1 VGRANNV
8 ELGLSFQL
16 PGSKAMFSQ
25 SIRRKIVG
33 IALGLVVLMIGTS
46 ILSMLMANRVGHLLD
61 ELTNKYV
68 PAYGDLAR
76 TNVRSLER
84 ALALRQMVIAKMQAP
99 PDDVAF
105 AQRMQIYRTKDAE
118 ITEEAE
124 AARKLI
130 VSIIEDTSTPSD
142 NVALALID
150 GRIEAAVTDVRQLL
164 NDENSRLIGQL
175 EAHDFPEVQ
184 RSLKRIDALRD
195 EFNQKI
201 DQIRADMLAQVKASA
216 ATVMVDQQRAIWIT
230 VVVTAIAAILGLL
243 FAGLVGA
250 GITRPVRLLLQGT
263 REVEAGQ
270 LDRPIDVVTR
280 DEIGQLTAAFNR
292 MVGQLRQK
300 EQIRRTFG
308 RYIDPRV
315 VEGLINQSAAGT
327 EGQRRVMTVM
337 FCDMKGFT
345 GLSEGMTP
353 QGLVK
358 VMNRYLSTMSEPIR
372 AQQGIIDKYIGDAI
386 MAYWGP
392 PFSDEAD
399 EARLACLAAIDMM
412 DRIGGLRKELPELL
426 GVRTIP
432 TECDLRIGIATGEA
446 LVGSIGSELM
456 MSFTVMGD
464 TVNLASRLESANK
477 FYGTRCLVSQTT
489 IAAAAQAVEAR
500 EIDRLVVAGQTRSQ
514 IVFEIMGRRGELSAE
529 QIALRAHY
537 SEGLAAYRARHWDEA
552 TSALKA
558 ALAAA
563 PGDGPCMVLLTRV
576 ESFRD
581 NPPTADWDGSWRLD
595 QKNPAAGSTHVGRLS
610 NGV

>member
-1 VGRANNV
+1 
-8 ELGLSFQL
+8 
-16 PGSKAMFSQ
+16 M
-25 SIRRKIVG
+25 
-33 IALGLVVLMIGTS
+33 IATS
-46 ILSMLMANRVGHLLD
+46 ILSTLMANRVGHLLD

-68 PAYGDLAR
+68 PAYGDLTR

-84 ALALRQMVIAKMQAP
+84 ALALRQMVIAKMQTP
-99 PDDVAF
+99 PDDAAF

-118 ITEEAE
+118 VTQEAE

-142 NVALALID
+142 NVALAHVD
-150 GRIEAAVTDVRQLL
+150 GQIEAAVTEVRRFL
-164 NDENSRLIGQL
+164 NEENSRLISQL

-184 RSLKRIDALRD
+184 RSLQRSDAFRD
-195 EFNQKI
+195 EFNQRI
-201 DQIRADMLAQVKASA
+201 DQIRAGMLAQVHASA
-216 ATVMVDQQRAIWIT
+216 ATVMVDQQRATWIT
-230 VVVTAIAAILGLL
+230 VIVTAIAAILGLL
-243 FAGLVGA
+243 FAGLVGG

-263 REVEAGQ
+263 RDVEAGQ
-270 LDRPIDVVTR
+270 LDRSIDVVTR

-300 EQIRRTFG
+300 EQMRRTFG

-315 VEGLINQSAAGT
+315 AEGLINQSAAAT
-327 EGQRRVMTVM
+327 EGQRRTMTVM

-392 PFSDEAD
+392 PFTDEAD

-412 DRIGGLRKELPELL
+412 GRIGGLRKELPELL

-446 LVGSIGSELM
+446 LVGSIGSEFM

-477 FYGTRCLVSQTT
+477 FYGTRCLVSQAT

-500 EIDRLVVAGQTRSQ
+500 EIDRLVVAGQTRPQ
-514 IVFEIMGRRGELSAE
+514 IVFEIMGRGGELSAE
-529 QIALRAHY
+529 QIALRVYY
-537 SEGLAAYRARHWDEA
+537 SDGLAAYRARRWDEA

-576 ESFRD
+576 ESLRD
-581 NPPTADWDGSWRLD
+581 NPPPADWDGSWRLD
-595 QKNPAAGSTHVGRLS
+595 QKNPTTGPADHLAS
-610 NGV
+610 

>member
-1 VGRANNV
+1 
-8 ELGLSFQL
+8 
-16 PGSKAMFSQ
+16 MFSQ

-33 IALGLVVLMIGTS
+33 IALGLVVLMIATS
-46 ILSMLMANRVGHLLD
+46 ILSTLMANRVGHLLD

-68 PAYGDLAR
+68 PAYGELVR
-76 TNVRSLER
+76 SHVRSLER
-84 ALALRQMVIAKMQAP
+84 ALALRQMVIAKMQTP
-99 PDDVAF
+99 PDDAAF
-105 AQRMQIYRTKDAE
+105 AQRLQIYRTKDAE
-118 ITEEAE
+118 VTEEAE

-130 VSIIEDTSTPSD
+130 GSIIEDTSTPSD

-150 GRIEAAVTDVRQLL
+150 GRIEAAVTDVRRLM
-164 NDENSRLIGQL
+164 NEENSRLISQL
-175 EAHDFPEVQ
+175 EARDFPEVQ
-184 RSLKRIDALRD
+184 RTLQRSDALRD
-195 EFNQKI
+195 EFNQRI
-201 DQIRADMLAQVKASA
+201 DQIRAGMLAQVHASA
-216 ATVMVDQQRAIWIT
+216 ATVIVDQQRATWIT
-230 VVVTAIAAILGLL
+230 VIVTGIAAILGLL

-263 REVEAGQ
+263 RDVEAGQ
-270 LDRPIDVVTR
+270 LDRLIDVVTR

-315 VEGLINQSAAGT
+315 AEGLINQSATGA
-327 EGQRRVMTVM
+327 EGQRRMMTVM

-392 PFSDEAD
+392 PFADEAD
-399 EARLACLAAIDMM
+399 EARLACLAAVDMM
-412 DRIGGLRKELPELL
+412 DRIAGLRKELPELL

-432 TECDLRIGIATGEA
+432 TECDLRIGVATGEA
-446 LVGSIGSELM
+446 LVGSIGSEFM

-477 FYGTRCLVSQTT
+477 FYGTRCLVSQAT

-500 EIDRLVVAGQTRSQ
+500 EIDRLVVAGQTHPQ
-514 IVFEIMGRRGELSAE
+514 TVFEVMGRGGALSAE

-537 SEGLAAYRARHWDEA
+537 SDGLAAYRARRWDEA

-563 PGDGPCMVLLTRV
+563 PGDGPSTVLLTRA
-576 ESFRD
+576 ESLRD
-581 NPPTADWDGSWRLD
+581 NPPPADWDGSWRLD
-595 QKNPAAGSTHVGRLS
+595 QKDPATGPTRLGRP
-610 NGV
+610 

>member
-1 VGRANNV
+1 
-8 ELGLSFQL
+8 
-16 PGSKAMFSQ
+16 MFSQ

-33 IALGLVVLMIGTS
+33 IALGLVVLMIATS
-46 ILSMLMANRVGHLLD
+46 ILSTLMANRVGHLLD

-76 TNVRSLER
+76 ANVRSLER
-84 ALALRQMVIAKMQAP
+84 ALALRQMVIAKMQTP
-99 PDDVAF
+99 PDDAAF

-118 ITEEAE
+118 VAEEAE

-150 GRIEAAVTDVRQLL
+150 GRIEAAVTDVRRLL
-164 NDENSRLIGQL
+164 NEEHSQLISQL

-184 RSLKRIDALRD
+184 RSLKRIDAFRD
-195 EFNQKI
+195 EFNQRI
-201 DQIRADMLAQVKASA
+201 DQIRADMLAQVHASA

-230 VVVTAIAAILGLL
+230 VIVTAIAAILGLL

-270 LDRPIDVVTR
+270 LDRSIDVVTR

-292 MVGQLRQK
+292 MVGQLRHK

-315 VEGLINQSAAGT
+315 VEGLINQSTAAAT

-392 PFSDEAD
+392 PFTDEAD

-446 LVGSIGSELM
+446 LVGSIGSEFM

-477 FYGTRCLVSQTT
+477 FYGTRCLVSQAT

-500 EIDRLVVAGQTRSQ
+500 EIDRLVVAGQTRPQ
-514 IVFEIMGRRGELSAE
+514 IVFEIMGRAGELSAE

-563 PGDGPCMVLLTRV
+563 TR
-576 ESFRD
+576 RR
-581 NPPTADWDGSWRLD
+581 T
-595 QKNPAAGSTHVGRLS
+595 
-610 NGV
+610 

>member
-1 VGRANNV
+1 
-8 ELGLSFQL
+8 
-16 PGSKAMFSQ
+16 MFSQ

-33 IALGLVVLMIGTS
+33 IALGLVVLMIATS
-46 ILSMLMANRVGHLLD
+46 ILSTLMANRVGHLLS

-76 TNVRSLER
+76 THVRSLEG
-84 ALALRQMVIAKMQAP
+84 ALALRQMVIAKMQTP

-118 ITEEAE
+118 VTEEAE

-130 VSIIEDTSTPSD
+130 GSIIEDTSTPSD

-150 GRIEAAVTDVRQLL
+150 GRVEAAVTDLRRLL
-164 NDENSRLIGQL
+164 NEEHSRLISQL
-175 EAHDFPEVQ
+175 EALDFPELQ
-184 RSLKRIDALRD
+184 RSLQRTDALRD
-195 EFNQKI
+195 QFNQRI
-201 DQIRADMLAQVKASA
+201 DQIRAGMLAQVHASA
-216 ATVMVDQQRAIWIT
+216 AAVMVDQQRAVWIT
-230 VVVTAIAAILGLL
+230 VIVTAIAAILGLL

-270 LDRPIDVVTR
+270 LDRSIDVVTR

-300 EQIRRTFG
+300 EEMRRTFG

-315 VEGLINQSAAGT
+315 AEGLINQSGAAT
-327 EGQRRVMTVM
+327 EGQRRTMTVM

-345 GLSEGMTP
+345 ALSEGMTP

-392 PFSDEAD
+392 PFADEAD
-399 EARLACLAAIDMM
+399 EARLACLAAIGMM

-426 GVRTIP
+426 GVRSIP
-432 TECDLRIGIATGEA
+432 TKCDLRIGVATGEA
-446 LVGSIGSELM
+446 LVGSIGSEFM

-477 FYGTRCLVSQTT
+477 VYGTRCLVSQAT
-489 IAAAAQAVEAR
+489 IAAAGPAVEAR
-500 EIDRLVVAGQTRSQ
+500 EIDRLVVAGQTRPQ
-514 IVFEIMGRRGELSAE
+514 TVFEIMGRGGELSAE
-529 QIALRAHY
+529 QIALRGHY

-563 PGDGPCMVLLTRV
+563 PGDGPCIVLLARA
-576 ESFRD
+576 ESLRD
-581 NPPTADWDGSWRLD
+581 NPPSAGWDGSWHLD
-595 QKNPAAGSTHVGRLS
+595 QKSRATGPSEVGRP
-610 NGV
+610 

>member
-1 VGRANNV
+1 
-8 ELGLSFQL
+8 
-16 PGSKAMFSQ
+16 MFSQ
-25 SIRRKIVG
+25 SIRRQIVG

-46 ILSMLMANRVGHLLD
+46 VLSMIMANRVGHLVD
-61 ELTNKYV
+61 ELTHKYV

-84 ALALRQMVIAKMQAP
+84 ALALRQMVIAKIQAP
-99 PDDVAF
+99 PDDEAF
-105 AQRMQIYRTKDAE
+105 AKRTQIYRTKDAE
-118 ITEEAE
+118 VTEEAE

-130 VSIIEDTSTPSD
+130 VSIMKDASTPSD

-150 GRIEAAVTDVRQLL
+150 GRIEAAVTDVRRLL
-164 NDENSRLIGQL
+164 NEENSRVISQL

-184 RSLKRIDALRD
+184 RSLKRIDVLRD
-195 EFNQKI
+195 DFNQRI
-201 DQIRADMLAQVKASA
+201 DQIRADMLAQVYASA

-230 VVVTAIAAILGLL
+230 VIVTAIAAILGLL
-243 FAGLVGA
+243 FAGLVGT

-270 LDRPIDVVTR
+270 LDRSIDVVTS

-292 MVGQLRQK
+292 MVGQLRHK

-315 VEGLINQSAAGT
+315 AEGLINQSAAAAT

-358 VMNRYLSTMSEPIR
+358 VMNRYLSTMSGPIR

-392 PFSDEAD
+392 PFTDEAD

-412 DRIGGLRKELPELL
+412 DRIGGLRNELPELL

-446 LVGSIGSELM
+446 LVGSIGSEFM

-477 FYGTRCLVSQTT
+477 FYGTRCLVSQAT
-489 IAAAAQAVEAR
+489 ISAADQAVEAR
-500 EIDRLVVAGQTRSQ
+500 EIDRLVVAGQTRPQ
-514 IVFEIMGRRGELSAE
+514 IVFEIMGRGGELSAE

-552 TSALKA
+552 TSALEA
-558 ALAAA
+558 AVAAV
-563 PGDGPCMVLLTRV
+563 PGDGPCMALLTRV
-576 ESFRD
+576 ESLRD
-581 NPPTADWDGSWRLD
+581 NPPPADWDGSWHLD
-595 QKNPAAGSTHVGRLS
+595 QKNPATTAPTDVGRVS
-610 NGV
+610 NGVRGVH

>member
-1 VGRANNV
+1 
-8 ELGLSFQL
+8 
-16 PGSKAMFSQ
+16 MFSQ

-33 IALGLVVLMIGTS
+33 IALGLVVLMIATS
-46 ILSMLMANRVGHLLD
+46 ILSTLMANRVGHLLD

-68 PAYGDLAR
+68 PAYGDLTR

-84 ALALRQMVIAKMQAP
+84 ALALRQMVIAKMQTP
-99 PDDVAF
+99 PDDAAF

-118 ITEEAE
+118 VTQEAE

-142 NVALALID
+142 NVALAHVD
-150 GRIEAAVTDVRQLL
+150 GQIEAAVTEVRRFL
-164 NDENSRLIGQL
+164 NEENSRLISQL

-184 RSLKRIDALRD
+184 RSLQRSDAFRD
-195 EFNQKI
+195 EFNQRI
-201 DQIRADMLAQVKASA
+201 DQIRAGMLAQVHASA
-216 ATVMVDQQRAIWIT
+216 ATVMVDQQRATWIT
-230 VVVTAIAAILGLL
+230 VIVTAIAAILGLL
-243 FAGLVGA
+243 FAGLVGG

-263 REVEAGQ
+263 RDVEAGQ
-270 LDRPIDVVTR
+270 LDRSIDVVTR

-300 EQIRRTFG
+300 EQMRRTFG

-315 VEGLINQSAAGT
+315 AEGLINQSAAAT
-327 EGQRRVMTVM
+327 EGQRRTMTVM

-392 PFSDEAD
+392 PFTDEAD

-412 DRIGGLRKELPELL
+412 GRIGGLRKELPELL

-446 LVGSIGSELM
+446 LVGSIGSEFM

-477 FYGTRCLVSQTT
+477 FYGTRCLVSQAT

-500 EIDRLVVAGQTRSQ
+500 EIDRLVVAGQTRPQ
-514 IVFEIMGRRGELSAE
+514 IVFEIMGRGGELSAE
-529 QIALRAHY
+529 QIALRVYY
-537 SEGLAAYRARHWDEA
+537 SDGLAAYRARRWDEA
-552 TSALKA
+552 TCALKA

-576 ESFRD
+576 ESLRD
-581 NPPTADWDGSWRLD
+581 NPPPADWDGSWRLD
-595 QKNPAAGSTHVGRLS
+595 QKNPTTGPADHLAS
-610 NGV
+610 